1 MAKKER
7 EALAFVRKT
16 KGAKDILFAVTGMP
30 ERTTA
35 PKETAH
41 YILFRGNKNNRYKM
55 KINTC
60 EFENIDGKVNRLKV
74 VSATPNFEEV
84 KVVASYDTQFG
95 TMTMYQFTLDNDDI
109 CIWSTGNYIDTNEV
123 KNGKIKFTVKDHSQF
138 RGVKQTVVTRCK
150 LSA

>member
-41 YILFRGNKNNRYKM
+41 YILFSGNKNKRYKM

-84 KVVASYDTQFG
+84 KGIELKEMYDKCCPAFKRASP
-95 TMTMYQFTLDNDDI
+95 L
-109 CIWSTGNYIDTNEV
+109 
-123 KNGKIKFTVKDHSQF
+123 
-138 RGVKQTVVTRCK
+138 
-150 LSA
+150 

>member
-41 YILFRGNKNNRYKM
+41 YIL
-55 KINTC
+55 
-60 EFENIDGKVNRLKV
+60 
-74 VSATPNFEEV
+74 
-84 KVVASYDTQFG
+84 
-95 TMTMYQFTLDNDDI
+95 
-109 CIWSTGNYIDTNEV
+109 
-123 KNGKIKFTVKDHSQF
+123 
-138 RGVKQTVVTRCK
+138 
-150 LSA
+150 

>member
-41 YILFRGNKNNRYKM
+41 YILFSGNKNKYKDIKLKLNTIAVAIIEAKKRYFDDCSFI
-55 KINTC
+55 KIILQC
-60 EFENIDGKVNRLKV
+60 
-74 VSATPNFEEV
+74 
-84 KVVASYDTQFG
+84 
-95 TMTMYQFTLDNDDI
+95 
-109 CIWSTGNYIDTNEV
+109 
-123 KNGKIKFTVKDHSQF
+123 
-138 RGVKQTVVTRCK
+138 
-150 LSA
+150 